1 MSALDPNAINI
12 GGGQA
17 GLGLIVIFCIAA
29 IRAAAG
35 PKHNRRNNQ
44 NHDNRKEG

>member
-12 GGGQA
+12 SGGQA

-29 IRAAAG
+29 IWAAAG
-35 PKHNRRNNQ
+35 PKRNRRNNQ